1 MVLTL
6 FQNCTDWVKK
16 IIFQRKNLSLRFI
29 YTILDC
35 IISMKTILN
44 PVSKIQDTDNVLVIS
59 DRNQWDWAKKFLSK
73 SELAYVQAAAARGA
87 HHISLP
93 IEGRLVVVDFLPAKN
108 DPNAQLEVIRKAA
121 AKRVLGLREL
131 KVEKFAV
138 LSGVNTAQ
146 TYAYLEGLVLGN
158 YQYLQLFGITT
169 KKDKSCIQSID
180 IPKTTLSEEVLAQ
193 LDTVLDA
200 VCTARDWVNAPLS
213 HFNSVTLANAI
224 KTLMQDLPVSVEILD
239 KAAIEAL
246 GMGGLLS
253 VNKASKI
260 PPTFTIAEYK
270 PANAKNSKP
279 IVLVGKGLVFD
290 SGGLSIKPTKDS
302 MDHMKCDMGGGAVVA
317 CTLYAAAKNK
327 LPLHIISLV
336 PSTDNLIDA
345 NAYVNGDVITISNGA
360 TVEILNTDA
369 EGRLILADALHY
381 AKRFN
386 PELVIDFATLTGAAA
401 AAIGQVGC
409 VMMGTASEE
418 VKAKAKT
425 SGYATH
431 ERSVEFPL
439 WDEYG
444 DMIRSEIADIKN
456 TGSNLAGACTAG
468 KFLEFFTD
476 YPWMHFD
483 IAAPAFF
490 AKEDGYLVKGGS
502 GWGIRF
508 MYDFLKNY

>member
-138 LSGVNTAQ
+138 LSGVSTAQ

-213 HFNSVTLANAI
+213 HFNSVTLAN
-224 KTLMQDLPVSVEILD
+224 
-239 KAAIEAL
+239 
-246 GMGGLLS
+246 
-253 VNKASKI
+253 
-260 PPTFTIAEYK
+260 
-270 PANAKNSKP
+270 
-279 IVLVGKGLVFD
+279 
-290 SGGLSIKPTKDS
+290 SIKPLLK
-302 MDHMKCDMGGGAVVA
+302 
-317 CTLYAAAKNK
+317 
-327 LPLHIISLV
+327 
-336 PSTDNLIDA
+336 
-345 NAYVNGDVITISNGA
+345 
-360 TVEILNTDA
+360 
-369 EGRLILADALHY
+369 
-381 AKRFN
+381 
-386 PELVIDFATLTGAAA
+386 
-401 AAIGQVGC
+401 
-409 VMMGTASEE
+409 
-418 VKAKAKT
+418 
-425 SGYATH
+425 
-431 ERSVEFPL
+431 
-439 WDEYG
+439 
-444 DMIRSEIADIKN
+444 RSEW
-456 TGSNLAGACTAG
+456 AGFC
-468 KFLEFFTD
+468 L
-476 YPWMHFD
+476 
-483 IAAPAFF
+483 
-490 AKEDGYLVKGGS
+490 
-502 GWGIRF
+502 
-508 MYDFLKNY
+508 